1 MSSSFMPKG
10 SIAASPFSASATP
23 GSSASTAASIIDRS
37 DPRFEALKR
46 GHNLRF
52 PATDAE
58 AAGKIIICSSAD
70 EASSALERAVAAGI
84 RPTIRSGGH
93 CYEDFVVNNPNG
105 VILDLSTLNTVDADP
120 SGGFRIAPGAVL
132 GEAYQVLYKRYGVT
146 LPAGT
151 CYMVG
156 AGGHISGGGYG
167 LLSRMHGLTS
177 DWLTAI
183 DILTVD
189 ANGKVINRRVDAK
202 NDPDLFRACRGAG
215 GGNFG
220 VITNF
225 HFDKLPTAP
234 SEIAEGGISF
244 KWASMTEAKF
254 TRLLVAFGDYWAT
267 RGLEQDTWGLFGFLS
282 LFSGASFNIHAQLVN
297 PDGTA
302 KDISVLREFLDS
314 FAKFEPEPLPESA
327 NAAAGETYRIARRPW
342 LNATLAGG
350 GSGGGS
356 RAKYKSAYMKKTFT
370 PAECAAIYKYLNTPH
385 LDAHGLFLSIDSY
398 GGAINRPERIL
409 DTASAQRSSIMKLQ
423 WQCYWRTEQDDDSRL
438 KFMDDF
444 FTAVYT
450 GPHVGPEYQGTPMG
464 ERFEGCYMNY
474 ADVDMLRYSFWP
486 QLFYGTGSLYP
497 FLQQVKKRYD
507 PNNIFH
513 SSMSVRA

>member
-1 MSSSFMPKG
+1 MSSSFVPQG
-10 SIAASPFSASATP
+10 SIVTSPAPASEGLGASAPPAASV
-23 GSSASTAASIIDRS
+23 IDRS

-52 PATDAE
+52 PDTDAE
-58 AAGKIIICSSAD
+58 AAGQIIVCSSAE
-70 EASSALERAVAAGI
+70 EAASALQRVVAAGL

-105 VILDLSTLNTVDADP
+105 AILDLSTLNVVDTDP
-120 SGGFRIAPGAVL
+120 SGVFRIAPGVVL

-167 LLSRMHGLTS
+167 LLSRLHGLTS

-189 ANGKVINRRVDAK
+189 ANGKVINRRVDSK
-202 NDPDLFRACRGAG
+202 HDPELFRACRGAG

-220 VITNF
+220 IITGF
-225 HFDKLPTAP
+225 RFEKLPTAP
-234 SEIAEGGISF
+234 SESAEAGISF
-244 KWASMTEAKF
+244 SWASMTEAKF

-267 RGLEQDTWGLFGFLS
+267 RGLDPDTWGLFAYLS
-282 LFSGASFNIHAQLVN
+282 LAAGRSFSIGAQFVN

-302 KDISVLREFLDS
+302 KDLTVLHEFFDH
-314 FAKFEPEPLPESA
+314 FAKFDPEPIKNEAKESGA
-327 NAAAGETYRIARRPW
+327 LTYRVAHRPW

-370 PAECAAIYKYLNTPH
+370 PAECSAIYKYLNSPH

-398 GGAINRPERIL
+398 GGAINRPERVL

-423 WQCYWRTEQDDDSRL
+423 WQCYWRNEQEDASRL

-450 GPHVGPEYQGTPMG
+450 GSHVGAEYQGTPMG

-474 ADVDMLRYSFWP
+474 ADVDMLRYPFWP